1 MTATAP
7 AHRRS
12 GSTKADIVV
21 EAAGL
26 FAERGF
32 AAVSVQEIGEGVG
45 ITAGAIYRHFPSKE
59 AVLHAVLLESIDA
72 WVAAAEPEPSRHG
85 AERLVSRVVRSSVQL
100 VVDRPGELATYV
112 RERHRADGQTRTE
125 LASREA
131 VLFERWSDA
140 IAAARP
146 GLSRAEIIIRQQAVN
161 GVLSSLAL
169 RPAGMSQPRLR
180 ALVTDG
186 LLAVMT
192 AAPSPVGSTADNTPE
207 ERTWRAPTPRREQ
220 IITVAMRL
228 FAQRGFHGVGMDEIG
243 EAVGMSGPSLYQ
255 HVKGKADILLDAYD
269 RAGALVLAGAADA
282 LSAATSA
289 SEALD
294 RLIRSFVDVAFEHVD
309 LVAVTSREGA
319 SLPAPERPRL
329 ARRRRDLH
337 EQWAAVLRELRGDLS
352 SGDGRILVRSAL
364 ALVLSLARNRRDSSP
379 SVDATAHLVRAFLL
393 GGDLNPPQEQ
403 P

>member
-1 MTATAP
+1 MTTAP
-7 AHRRS
+7 ARRRS
-12 GSTKADIVV
+12 SSTKADIVV

-32 AAVSVQEIGEGVG
+32 SAVSVQDIGERVG

-59 AVLHAVLLESIDA
+59 AVLHAVLMQSIDA
-72 WVAAAEPEPSRHG
+72 WVDAAEASSQGSEQP
-85 AERLVSRVVRSSVQL
+85 VSRVLRSSVQL

-125 LASREA
+125 LARREA

-146 GLSRAEIIIRQQAVN
+146 GLSRTEIVVRQQAVN

-186 LLAVMT
+186 LLAVVT
-192 AAPSPVGSTADNTPE
+192 AGRSAPPSDAIPE
-207 ERTWRAPTPRREQ
+207 ERTWHAPTPRREQ

-255 HVKGKADILLDAYD
+255 HVTGKADILLDAYD
-269 RAGALVLAGAADA
+269 RAGAFVIAGAADA
-282 LSAATSA
+282 C
-289 SEALD
+289 
-294 RLIRSFVDVAFEHVD
+294 
-309 LVAVTSREGA
+309 
-319 SLPAPERPRL
+319 
-329 ARRRRDLH
+329 
-337 EQWAAVLRELRGDLS
+337 
-352 SGDGRILVRSAL
+352 
-364 ALVLSLARNRRDSSP
+364 
-379 SVDATAHLVRAFLL
+379 
-393 GGDLNPPQEQ
+393 
-403 P
+403 